1 MQPRTSLSLRRAPCL
16 LAEYGKAHWYNPF
29 SARSNDQRYDRGVL
43 INQSPGL
50 SNDDVEPCFFWV
62 VFSKSTAAPQ
72 STEHMV
78 LFHRWRWPWWPPPN
92 ALRNKWPK
100 CSKPARFSSQKKP
113 TLPGYCVELVLAAR
127 PRWYSV
133 AQALCQSS
141 SKLWKTTVFQG
152 ALMFSRIVFMRS
164 VFLHW
169 IYVEV
174 SALPQLAPKQRK
186 CRANNTWWVPSL
198 WNSAWV
204 GSDMDFKF
212 QHQLGLQL
220 DTNLLAYTFYLRS
233 FTSCNT
239 KAIPVATG
247 CKCMWKWFCG
257 NEKSLELAMAA
268 WEFAR
273 YFVPRPWTSAA

>member
-100 CSKPARFSSQKKP
+100 RSKPARCSSCLQKGKRNRHCLAIVSSLSS
-113 TLPGYCVELVLAAR
+113 LPGLVGTGLSSFMPEFFHVKNYGL
-127 PRWYSV
+127 PRSIDV
-133 AQALCQSS
+133 LEDRVHAFGMFALNLCGG
-141 SKLWKTTVFQG
+141 LRFTTTGTKTK
-152 ALMFSRIVFMRS
+152 
-164 VFLHW
+164 
-169 IYVEV
+169 EV
-174 SALPQLAPKQRK
+174 
-186 CRANNTWWVPSL
+186 
-198 WNSAWV
+198 
-204 GSDMDFKF
+204 
-212 QHQLGLQL
+212 
-220 DTNLLAYTFYLRS
+220 
-233 FTSCNT
+233 
-239 KAIPVATG
+239 
-247 CKCMWKWFCG
+247 
-257 NEKSLELAMAA
+257 
-268 WEFAR
+268 
-273 YFVPRPWTSAA
+273 